1 MDRVYELARRLDDL
15 AFDLVFQ
22 RLVDRVWRAPPGDF
36 AQLALGGS
44 VGLVL
49 VRALVVHHEGRFGV
63 QQVTGASA
71 ALALGTMLYG
81 ARLWHV
87 PAPSGRNPRR
97 VEASYL
103 MARMFGLVML
113 LVLLVLPVA
122 MAPWVPQLGLEYW
135 ITLAGNAVGMA
146 SLYMEGC
153 DWPAPPA
160 CQDARLAGLGRA
172 GLGRSGRTGG

>member
-15 AFDLVFQ
+15 AFDPVFQ
-22 RLVDRVWRAPPGDF
+22 PLVDRVWRAAPGDF

-63 QQVTGASA
+63 QQVTGAA
-71 ALALGTMLYG
+71 ATVAFGTMLYG
-81 ARLWHV
+81 ARLWHE

-97 VEASYL
+97 VNASYL
-103 MARMFGLVML
+103 KARMFGLVM
-113 LVLLVLPVA
+113 LLVLPVA

-135 ITLAGNAVGMA
+135 ITLAGNALGMA
-146 SLYMEGC
+146 SLYLEGC

-160 CQDARLAGLGRA
+160 CQDARLTGPGRA